1 VTPVE
6 RAARALVGYE
16 SGGLCQPGAECTLCD
31 CGLEGA
37 SPETL
42 AEDLAQQLDRARFT
56 ITAALDVDELARV
69 LHDAAC
75 VCDRTT
81 HPAES
86 WVNWTNYARAVVAH
100 LTKGNEN
107 DE

>member
-1 VTPVE
+1 MTAPIE

-16 SGGLCQPGAECTLCD
+16 SGGLCQPGVECTLCD

-69 LHDAAC
+69 IERAIRAR
-75 VCDRTT
+75 RTYGLLPE
-81 HPAES
+81 HL
-86 WVNWTNYARAVVAH
+86 ARAVIQH
-100 LTKGNEN
+100 LTGE
-107 DE
+107 DDQ

>member
-1 VTPVE
+1 MTPVE
-6 RAARALVGYE
+6 RAAEAMADDWNPDRDPVLSAMFRDYAQSAL
-16 SGGLCQPGAECTLCD
+16 
-31 CGLEGA
+31 A
-37 SPETL
+37 S
-42 AEDLAQQLDRARFT
+42 
-56 ITAALDVDELARV
+56 IDVDELVVV

-100 LTKGNEN
+100 LTKG
-107 DE
+107 DESDE